1 MTVASSYAAAP
12 SRRDVVIVG
21 AGPAGASLG
30 LLLAERGVQVT
41 LVEAARRFDRQ
52 FRGQGLMPCG
62 LEALAQ
68 MGLEPLLAD
77 LPQRPLAGWSFS
89 VNGRELF
96 DAAEPLGSARP
107 CTLLPQP
114 ALLAA
119 LVQRARRQHSF
130 AWMPGETVQG
140 LVHQQD
146 GRVGGVRLSG
156 DRVLAADLVIACD
169 GRASGLRRTAGLPI
183 VSAPSPID
191 VLWFQLPAHPR
202 CSIDNRF
209 RVLLGPGGGYSLFPA
224 AEGGELQLGWLV
236 GPGERITRSPQEWAE
251 AFAALAPAWLAAHV
265 RGNATRVRGPEA
277 LSVQVG
283 CCPRWQQPGLLLL
296 GDAAHPMSP
305 VRAQGINMALRDA
318 IVAANWLVPPLRQG
332 AGPQAIDAVLPRIQE
347 ERQVE
352 IQLAQRAQQAEAA
365 QGDLLRRRPELRA
378 LLAPLAPLAGPL
390 VKALWGRRQ
399 RLLRD
404 GFLPVRLRV

>member
-1 MTVASSYAAAP
+1 LTVASSYAAAP

-30 LLLAERGVQVT
+30 LLLAERGVRVT
-41 LVEAARRFDRQ
+41 LVEASRSFDRQ

-114 ALLAA
+114 ALLTA
-119 LVQRARRQHSF
+119 LVQRARRHHSF

-169 GRASGLRRTAGLPI
+169 GRASGLRRAADLPI
-183 VSAPSPID
+183 VNAPSPID

-202 CSIDNRF
+202 CSTDNRF

-236 GPGERITRSPQEWAE
+236 GPGERITRSPLEWAE
-251 AFAALAPAWLAAHV
+251 AFAAMAPTWLATHL
-265 RGNATRVRGPEA
+265 RGNAARVRGPEA

-283 CCPRWQQPGLLLL
+283 SCPRWHKSGLLLL

-305 VRAQGINMALRDA
+305 VRAQGINMALRDT

-390 VKALWGRRQ
+390 VKALWVRRQ